1 MLKNDTIMQNKPEK
15 NANSSKKF
23 NKYLGIVIAVL
34 TFIVISWIY
43 FYPNDVRG
51 DVMQQSDIMQGLA
64 NGHEGAVFSE
74 NNGGEISRWTN
85 SLFGGMPTFQ
95 IRPSY
100 DSSNLLKW
108 IDNIYSLRIFGFPEP
123 VSWLFILMLGFFI
136 LLMAFKMKWYYAVL
150 GAIGYAFSTYFIII
164 IGAGHIWKLQVL
176 AYVPPTIAGIV
187 WCYRGKYLAGAAVA
201 SLFGALQLMWNH
213 PQMSYYFGFV
223 IAALVIAFLCMALKE
238 KKMKQWLIATA
249 AVVVAGGLAL
259 VANAPNLYLSS
270 KYAKETMRGS
280 HTELTDNTQ
289 GKKNAEPSGGGL
301 SKEYITQWSYGIDE
315 TFTLLVPNVKG
326 GASMKPS
333 KNENNPS
340 EIVNHGVTLD
350 QTKKY
355 NQLFAEGKFG
365 PVDDQ
370 ALAFFPQY
378 FGDQPGTNG
387 PVYVGALLFV
397 LFILGCIVVKGPVKW
412 ALLAVTILSILLSWG
427 HNMMWLSDLFIDYF
441 PMYNKF
447 RTVSSILVIAEF
459 TIPLLAVLA
468 VHKMLTEEDFF
479 KKHMKAVYISFGAC
493 AALCL
498 FFALFPSVFANFTA
512 TDKQTLDMINEQVG
526 NAEYTQSLR
535 PNIDAIRLSLVSA
548 DAWRS
553 LAFIVLGFVVVFAYL
568 KGWFKAHPAVV
579 TLALAAIVLID
590 LYTVNKRYVDQN
602 SFISKADI
610 NPVKFEERPVDK
622 TILQDTAMNYRVL
635 DVQGFMSPNASY
647 YHKTVG
653 GYHAAKLTR
662 YNDLI
667 EHQLV
672 KNNQLNMGNRS
683 VFNMLNTKYIIY
695 DANNCQQNPEA
706 LGNAWFVDTLTY
718 VNDAN
723 AEMRFLDN
731 FDAATSAVAEAK
743 FKKDLGTATPK
754 SAGDTIYETSY
765 KPNRLTYHSHS
776 AKGGLA
782 VFSEIYFPWG
792 WKATIDGKEAPIG
805 RVNYVLRA
813 LQVPAGDH
821 SITFTFDPEEVHS
834 TDGAAKVA
842 IIVIFLLA
850 LTAIAVPLVQ
860 RRKKKAEPQQ

>member
-1 MLKNDTIMQNKPEK
+1 M
-15 NANSSKKF
+15 
-23 NKYLGIVIAVL
+23 
-34 TFIVISWIY
+34 
-43 FYPNDVRG
+43 
-51 DVMQQSDIMQGLA
+51 
-64 NGHEGAVFSE
+64 
-74 NNGGEISRWTN
+74 
-85 SLFGGMPTFQ
+85 
-95 IRPSY
+95 
-100 DSSNLLKW
+100 
-108 IDNIYSLRIFGFPEP
+108 
-123 VSWLFILMLGFFI
+123 
-136 LLMAFKMKWYYAVL
+136 
-150 GAIGYAFSTYFIII
+150 
-164 IGAGHIWKLQVL
+164 
-176 AYVPPTIAGIV
+176 
-187 WCYRGKYLAGAAVA
+187 
-201 SLFGALQLMWNH
+201 
-213 PQMSYYFGFV
+213 
-223 IAALVIAFLCMALKE
+223 
-238 KKMKQWLIATA
+238 
-249 AVVVAGGLAL
+249 
-259 VANAPNLYLSS
+259 
-270 KYAKETMRGS
+270 
-280 HTELTDNTQ
+280 
-289 GKKNAEPSGGGL
+289 
-301 SKEYITQWSYGIDE
+301 
-315 TFTLLVPNVKG
+315 
-326 GASMKPS
+326 
-333 KNENNPS
+333 
-340 EIVNHGVTLD
+340 
-350 QTKKY
+350 
-355 NQLFAEGKFG
+355 
-365 PVDDQ
+365 
-370 ALAFFPQY
+370 
-378 FGDQPGTNG
+378 
-387 PVYVGALLFV
+387 
-397 LFILGCIVVKGPVKW
+397 
-412 ALLAVTILSILLSWG
+412 
-427 HNMMWLSDLFIDYF
+427 
-441 PMYNKF
+441 
-447 RTVSSILVIAEF
+447 
-459 TIPLLAVLA
+459 
-468 VHKMLTEEDFF
+468 
-479 KKHMKAVYISFGAC
+479 
-493 AALCL
+493 
-498 FFALFPSVFANFTA
+498 
-512 TDKQTLDMINEQVG
+512 
-526 NAEYTQSLR
+526 
-535 PNIDAIRLSLVSA
+535 
-548 DAWRS
+548 
-553 LAFIVLGFVVVFAYL
+553 
-568 KGWFKAHPAVV
+568 
-579 TLALAAIVLID
+579 
-590 LYTVNKRYVDQN
+590 DQN

-743 FKKDLGTATPK
+743 FKKDLGAATPK

-860 RRKKKAEPQQ
+860 RRKKKAESQQ